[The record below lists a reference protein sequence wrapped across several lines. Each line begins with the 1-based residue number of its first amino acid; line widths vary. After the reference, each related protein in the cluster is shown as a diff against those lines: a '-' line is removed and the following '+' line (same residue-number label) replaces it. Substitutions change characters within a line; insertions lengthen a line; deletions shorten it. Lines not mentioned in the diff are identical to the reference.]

1 MFQPKEHSA
10 MNIMPVSESLM
21 ADWLGLR
28 KLLWPDHDEA
38 HLQEMQQLLQQTQSL
53 QLLAYSDTQQAIAM
67 LEASIRYEYV
77 NGTQTSPV
85 AFLEGIYV
93 LPDYR
98 RSGIATHLIQQV
110 EAWAKPFGCTEFAS
124 DAALDNRISHA
135 MHQALGFHETE
146 RVVYFKKH
154 IG

>member
-1 MFQPKEHSA
+1 
-10 MNIMPVSESLM
+10 MNIMPISESQLS
-21 ADWLGLR
+21 DWLALR
-28 KLLWPDHDEA
+28 CLLWPDHEDV
-38 HLQEMQQLLQQTQSL
+38 HLQEMRQLITQAHCL
-53 QLLAYSDTQQAIAM
+53 QLLAYTDTQQAIAM

-93 LPDYR
+93 LPEYR
-98 RSGIATHLIQQV
+98 RSGIATGLVQQV
-110 EAWAKPFGCTEFAS
+110 EIWAKQFACTEFAS
-124 DAALDNRISHA
+124 DAALDNQISHA

-146 RVVYFKKH
+146 RVVYFKKN